1 MLGLTSYTSQSKKTH
16 SLDWLYNTN
25 LTHYLAN
32 MDIESD
38 KKNMAIF
45 DEHSTPPS
53 TEGPVMGEVQPK
65 VHFNLFHTLGM
76 NFSITCTP
84 LSVGAYLSLI
94 IGLGGSPF
102 YIWGFLFA
110 SVFQLILGLAVAEIA
125 SAIPHSS
132 GP

>member
-1 MLGLTSYTSQSKKTH
+1 MDAD
-16 SLDWLYNTN
+16 LDKQ
-25 LTHYLAN
+25 
-32 MDIESD
+32 DIATFVEYS
-38 KKNMAIF
+38 A
-45 DEHSTPPS
+45 PPS
-53 TEGPVMGEVQPK
+53 TEGPVVGEVQPK
-65 VHFNLFHTLGM
+65 VHFNLFHSLAM

-84 LSVGAYLSLI
+84 LAIGAYLSLI

-102 YIWGFLFA
+102 YIWGFLFG

>member
-1 MLGLTSYTSQSKKTH
+1 MDADLEKKDTATF
-16 SLDWLYNTN
+16 S
-25 LTHYLAN
+25 
-32 MDIESD
+32 
-38 KKNMAIF
+38 
-45 DEHSTPPS
+45 EHSTPPS

-65 VHFNLFHTLGM
+65 VHFNLFHTLAI

-84 LSVGAYLSLI
+84 LSIGAYLSLI